1 MRTYWVETYGCQMNK
16 AESEALIRDL
26 EEAGWGRASAPE
38 EADVVVLNTCTVRQ
52 TAEERIAGRLGYYRY
67 LKKHGRFILVL
78 MGCMAERMKEE
89 VLEAFPHVDV
99 VVGTFQKN
107 SFVRLLRERAE
118 DLTLLQQLLLTEED
132 EYSFEKLHHSG
143 LGFKAFVPIMHGCN
157 NFCSY
162 CIVPYVRGREISR
175 RPSEIFEEI
184 EALLEKGVREIT
196 LLGQNVNSYRFTWEG
211 KEMRFAGLLREIVH
225 RFPELPWLRFLTS
238 HPKDLSEE
246 LIEVM
251 SASSSICKHLHLPVQ
266 HGSNRI
272 LGAMNRRY
280 TREHYLNLV
289 ERIRTAMPGIA
300 LTTDILVGFP
310 GETEEDLELTL
321 DLMRRVRFADAYT
334 YYYNP
339 RKGTRAYEWG
349 DPIPLE
355 VKKERL
361 GRVIRLQREL
371 SLEWKQRKIGRMV
384 DVLVE
389 EVSRKREDEVLA
401 RTEQDEMVVFPAPP
415 ERIGRFAHVQLVSLE
430 GNTFRAKEVIRCLGD
445 SSSR

>member
-26 EEAGWGRASAPE
+26 EEAGWGRASAPD
-38 EADVVVLNTCTVRQ
+38 EADVVVLNTCAVRQ

-67 LKKHGRFILVL
+67 LKKHGRFVLVL

-99 VVGTFQKN
+99 VVGTFQKK

-132 EYSFEKLHHSG
+132 EYSFEKIHHSG
-143 LGFKAFVPIMHGCN
+143 PGFKAFVPIMHGCN

-162 CIVPYVRGREISR
+162 CIVPYVRGREVSR
-175 RPSEIFEEI
+175 HPSEIFEEI
-184 EALLEKGVREIT
+184 EALLEKGVKEIT

-211 KEMRFAGLLREIVH
+211 KEVRFAGLLREIVH

-238 HPKDLSEE
+238 HPKDLSDE

-251 SASSSICKHLHLPVQ
+251 SASPSICKHLHLPVQ

-361 GRVIRLQREL
+361 DRVIRLQREL
-371 SLEWKQRKIGRMV
+371 SLEWKQMRIGRMV

-401 RTEQDEMVVFPAPP
+401 RTEQDEMVVFPASP
-415 ERIGRFAHVQLVSLE
+415 ERIGRFARVQLVSLE
-430 GNTFRAKEVIRCLGD
+430 GNTFRAEEVVRCLGD